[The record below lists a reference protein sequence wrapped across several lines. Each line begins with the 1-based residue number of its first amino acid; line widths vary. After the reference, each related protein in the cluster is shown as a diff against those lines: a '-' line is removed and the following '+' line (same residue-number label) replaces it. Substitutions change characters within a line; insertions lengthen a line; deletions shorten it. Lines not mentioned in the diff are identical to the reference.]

1 MKPTTIASLQKCKQ
15 DKKRFATIT
24 AYDYSFAKLFADE
37 GINVMLVGDSLGMTV
52 QGHDSTLPVTVADIA
67 YHTAAVRR
75 GAPNCLLLAD
85 LPFMAYAT
93 PEQAFENAA
102 TVMRAGAN
110 MVKIEGGEW
119 LVETVQMLTE
129 RAVPVCGHLGLTPQ
143 SVNIFGG
150 YKVQGRGDEAG
161 DRLLSDAL
169 ALEAAGAQLLVL
181 ECVPVELAKRI
192 TEALAIPVI
201 GIGAG
206 NVTDGQILV
215 MHDAFGITGGHIPKF
230 AKNFLAE
237 TGDIR
242 AAVRQYMAEVE
253 SGVYPGE
260 EHSFPLR
267 SDVVLIIETLPLL
280 RQQIRRLR
288 MEGKRVALVPT
299 MGNLHDGHMKLVD
312 EAKAR
317 ADVVVVSIFVNP
329 MQFDRPEDLARY
341 PRTLQEDCEKLNKRK
356 VDLVFAP
363 SVKEIYPNGTE
374 THTYVDVP
382 GLSTML
388 EGASRPGHF
397 RGVSTI
403 VSKLFNLVQPD
414 IACFGEKD
422 FQQLA
427 LIRKMVADM
436 GFDIEI
442 VGVPIMRAKDGLAL
456 SSRNGYLTAEQR
468 KIAPGLYKVLSSI
481 ADKLQAGERDLDEI
495 IAIAGQ
501 ELNEK
506 GFRSDDI
513 QIRDADTLLEIS
525 ENSKRA
531 VILVAAWLGD
541 ARLIDNK
548 LVELA

>member
-1 MKPTTIASLQKCKQ
+1 M
-15 DKKRFATIT
+15 
-24 AYDYSFAKLFADE
+24 
-37 GINVMLVGDSLGMTV
+37 
-52 QGHDSTLPVTVADIA
+52 
-67 YHTAAVRR
+67 
-75 GAPNCLLLAD
+75 
-85 LPFMAYAT
+85 
-93 PEQAFENAA
+93 
-102 TVMRAGAN
+102 
-110 MVKIEGGEW
+110 
-119 LVETVQMLTE
+119 
-129 RAVPVCGHLGLTPQ
+129 
-143 SVNIFGG
+143 
-150 YKVQGRGDEAG
+150 
-161 DRLLSDAL
+161 
-169 ALEAAGAQLLVL
+169 
-181 ECVPVELAKRI
+181 
-192 TEALAIPVI
+192 
-201 GIGAG
+201 
-206 NVTDGQILV
+206 
-215 MHDAFGITGGHIPKF
+215 
-230 AKNFLAE
+230 
-237 TGDIR
+237 
-242 AAVRQYMAEVE
+242 
-253 SGVYPGE
+253 
-260 EHSFPLR
+260 
-267 SDVVLIIETLPLL
+267 LIIETLPLL

-403 VSKLFNLVQPD
+403 VSKLFNQVQPD

-442 VGVPIMRAKDGLAL
+442 IGVPIMRAKDGLAL

-506 GFRSDDI
+506 GFRADDI
-513 QIRDADTLLEIS
+513 QIRDADTLLEVS

-548 LVELA
+548 MVELA

>member
-1 MKPTTIASLQKCKQ
+1 M
-15 DKKRFATIT
+15 
-24 AYDYSFAKLFADE
+24 
-37 GINVMLVGDSLGMTV
+37 
-52 QGHDSTLPVTVADIA
+52 
-67 YHTAAVRR
+67 
-75 GAPNCLLLAD
+75 
-85 LPFMAYAT
+85 
-93 PEQAFENAA
+93 
-102 TVMRAGAN
+102 
-110 MVKIEGGEW
+110 
-119 LVETVQMLTE
+119 
-129 RAVPVCGHLGLTPQ
+129 
-143 SVNIFGG
+143 
-150 YKVQGRGDEAG
+150 
-161 DRLLSDAL
+161 
-169 ALEAAGAQLLVL
+169 
-181 ECVPVELAKRI
+181 
-192 TEALAIPVI
+192 
-201 GIGAG
+201 
-206 NVTDGQILV
+206 
-215 MHDAFGITGGHIPKF
+215 
-230 AKNFLAE
+230 
-237 TGDIR
+237 
-242 AAVRQYMAEVE
+242 
-253 SGVYPGE
+253 
-260 EHSFPLR
+260 
-267 SDVVLIIETLPLL
+267 LIIETLPLL

-495 IAIAGQ
+495 ITIAGQ

-506 GFRSDDI
+506 GFRADDI
-513 QIRDADTLLEIS
+513 QIRDADTLLEVS
-525 ENSKRA
+525 ETSKRA

-548 LVELA
+548 MVELE

>member
-1 MKPTTIASLQKCKQ
+1 M
-15 DKKRFATIT
+15 
-24 AYDYSFAKLFADE
+24 
-37 GINVMLVGDSLGMTV
+37 
-52 QGHDSTLPVTVADIA
+52 
-67 YHTAAVRR
+67 
-75 GAPNCLLLAD
+75 
-85 LPFMAYAT
+85 
-93 PEQAFENAA
+93 
-102 TVMRAGAN
+102 
-110 MVKIEGGEW
+110 
-119 LVETVQMLTE
+119 
-129 RAVPVCGHLGLTPQ
+129 
-143 SVNIFGG
+143 
-150 YKVQGRGDEAG
+150 
-161 DRLLSDAL
+161 
-169 ALEAAGAQLLVL
+169 
-181 ECVPVELAKRI
+181 
-192 TEALAIPVI
+192 
-201 GIGAG
+201 
-206 NVTDGQILV
+206 
-215 MHDAFGITGGHIPKF
+215 
-230 AKNFLAE
+230 
-237 TGDIR
+237 
-242 AAVRQYMAEVE
+242 
-253 SGVYPGE
+253 
-260 EHSFPLR
+260 
-267 SDVVLIIETLPLL
+267 LIIETLPLL

-403 VSKLFNLVQPD
+403 VSKLFNMVQPD

-495 IAIAGQ
+495 ITIAGQ

-506 GFRSDDI
+506 GFRADDI
-513 QIRDADTLLEIS
+513 QIRDADTLLEVS
-525 ENSKRA
+525 ETSKRA

-548 LVELA
+548 MVELA

>member
-1 MKPTTIASLQKCKQ
+1 M
-15 DKKRFATIT
+15 
-24 AYDYSFAKLFADE
+24 
-37 GINVMLVGDSLGMTV
+37 
-52 QGHDSTLPVTVADIA
+52 
-67 YHTAAVRR
+67 
-75 GAPNCLLLAD
+75 
-85 LPFMAYAT
+85 
-93 PEQAFENAA
+93 
-102 TVMRAGAN
+102 
-110 MVKIEGGEW
+110 
-119 LVETVQMLTE
+119 
-129 RAVPVCGHLGLTPQ
+129 
-143 SVNIFGG
+143 
-150 YKVQGRGDEAG
+150 
-161 DRLLSDAL
+161 
-169 ALEAAGAQLLVL
+169 
-181 ECVPVELAKRI
+181 
-192 TEALAIPVI
+192 
-201 GIGAG
+201 
-206 NVTDGQILV
+206 
-215 MHDAFGITGGHIPKF
+215 
-230 AKNFLAE
+230 
-237 TGDIR
+237 
-242 AAVRQYMAEVE
+242 
-253 SGVYPGE
+253 
-260 EHSFPLR
+260 
-267 SDVVLIIETLPLL
+267 LIIETLPLL

-382 GLSTML
+382 SLSTIL

-481 ADKLQAGERDLDEI
+481 ADKLQVGERDLDEI
-495 IAIAGQ
+495 ITIAGQ

-506 GFRSDDI
+506 GFRADDI
-513 QIRDADTLLEIS
+513 QIRDADTLLEVS
-525 ENSKRA
+525 ETSKRA

-548 LVELA
+548 MVELA

>member
-1 MKPTTIASLQKCKQ
+1 M
-15 DKKRFATIT
+15 
-24 AYDYSFAKLFADE
+24 
-37 GINVMLVGDSLGMTV
+37 
-52 QGHDSTLPVTVADIA
+52 
-67 YHTAAVRR
+67 
-75 GAPNCLLLAD
+75 
-85 LPFMAYAT
+85 
-93 PEQAFENAA
+93 
-102 TVMRAGAN
+102 
-110 MVKIEGGEW
+110 
-119 LVETVQMLTE
+119 
-129 RAVPVCGHLGLTPQ
+129 
-143 SVNIFGG
+143 
-150 YKVQGRGDEAG
+150 
-161 DRLLSDAL
+161 
-169 ALEAAGAQLLVL
+169 
-181 ECVPVELAKRI
+181 
-192 TEALAIPVI
+192 
-201 GIGAG
+201 
-206 NVTDGQILV
+206 
-215 MHDAFGITGGHIPKF
+215 
-230 AKNFLAE
+230 
-237 TGDIR
+237 
-242 AAVRQYMAEVE
+242 
-253 SGVYPGE
+253 
-260 EHSFPLR
+260 
-267 SDVVLIIETLPLL
+267 LIIETLPLL

-442 VGVPIMRAKDGLAL
+442 VGVPIMRAKDSLAL

-506 GFRSDDI
+506 GFRADDI
-513 QIRDADTLLEIS
+513 QIRDADTLLEVS
-525 ENSKRA
+525 ETSKRA

-548 LVELA
+548 IVELA

>member
-1 MKPTTIASLQKCKQ
+1 M
-15 DKKRFATIT
+15 
-24 AYDYSFAKLFADE
+24 
-37 GINVMLVGDSLGMTV
+37 
-52 QGHDSTLPVTVADIA
+52 
-67 YHTAAVRR
+67 
-75 GAPNCLLLAD
+75 
-85 LPFMAYAT
+85 
-93 PEQAFENAA
+93 
-102 TVMRAGAN
+102 
-110 MVKIEGGEW
+110 
-119 LVETVQMLTE
+119 
-129 RAVPVCGHLGLTPQ
+129 
-143 SVNIFGG
+143 
-150 YKVQGRGDEAG
+150 
-161 DRLLSDAL
+161 
-169 ALEAAGAQLLVL
+169 
-181 ECVPVELAKRI
+181 
-192 TEALAIPVI
+192 
-201 GIGAG
+201 
-206 NVTDGQILV
+206 
-215 MHDAFGITGGHIPKF
+215 
-230 AKNFLAE
+230 
-237 TGDIR
+237 
-242 AAVRQYMAEVE
+242 
-253 SGVYPGE
+253 
-260 EHSFPLR
+260 
-267 SDVVLIIETLPLL
+267 LIIETLPLL

-382 GLSTML
+382 SLSTML

-481 ADKLQAGERDLDEI
+481 ADKLQVGERDLDEI
-495 IAIAGQ
+495 ITIAGQ

-506 GFRSDDI
+506 GFRADDI
-513 QIRDADTLLEIS
+513 QIRDADTLLEVS
-525 ENSKRA
+525 ETSKRA

-548 LVELA
+548 MVELA

>member
-1 MKPTTIASLQKCKQ
+1 M
-15 DKKRFATIT
+15 
-24 AYDYSFAKLFADE
+24 
-37 GINVMLVGDSLGMTV
+37 
-52 QGHDSTLPVTVADIA
+52 
-67 YHTAAVRR
+67 
-75 GAPNCLLLAD
+75 
-85 LPFMAYAT
+85 
-93 PEQAFENAA
+93 
-102 TVMRAGAN
+102 
-110 MVKIEGGEW
+110 
-119 LVETVQMLTE
+119 
-129 RAVPVCGHLGLTPQ
+129 
-143 SVNIFGG
+143 
-150 YKVQGRGDEAG
+150 
-161 DRLLSDAL
+161 
-169 ALEAAGAQLLVL
+169 
-181 ECVPVELAKRI
+181 
-192 TEALAIPVI
+192 
-201 GIGAG
+201 
-206 NVTDGQILV
+206 
-215 MHDAFGITGGHIPKF
+215 
-230 AKNFLAE
+230 
-237 TGDIR
+237 
-242 AAVRQYMAEVE
+242 
-253 SGVYPGE
+253 
-260 EHSFPLR
+260 
-267 SDVVLIIETLPLL
+267 LIIETLPLL

-299 MGNLHDGHMKLVD
+299 MGNLHEGHMKLVD

-513 QIRDADTLLEIS
+513 QIRDADTLLEVS

>member
-1 MKPTTIASLQKCKQ
+1 M
-15 DKKRFATIT
+15 
-24 AYDYSFAKLFADE
+24 
-37 GINVMLVGDSLGMTV
+37 
-52 QGHDSTLPVTVADIA
+52 
-67 YHTAAVRR
+67 
-75 GAPNCLLLAD
+75 
-85 LPFMAYAT
+85 
-93 PEQAFENAA
+93 
-102 TVMRAGAN
+102 
-110 MVKIEGGEW
+110 
-119 LVETVQMLTE
+119 
-129 RAVPVCGHLGLTPQ
+129 
-143 SVNIFGG
+143 
-150 YKVQGRGDEAG
+150 
-161 DRLLSDAL
+161 
-169 ALEAAGAQLLVL
+169 
-181 ECVPVELAKRI
+181 
-192 TEALAIPVI
+192 
-201 GIGAG
+201 
-206 NVTDGQILV
+206 
-215 MHDAFGITGGHIPKF
+215 
-230 AKNFLAE
+230 
-237 TGDIR
+237 
-242 AAVRQYMAEVE
+242 
-253 SGVYPGE
+253 
-260 EHSFPLR
+260 
-267 SDVVLIIETLPLL
+267 IETLPLL

-495 IAIAGQ
+495 ITIAGQ

-506 GFRSDDI
+506 GFRADDI
-513 QIRDADTLLEIS
+513 QIRDADTLLEVS

-548 LVELA
+548 IVELV

>member
-1 MKPTTIASLQKCKQ
+1 M
-15 DKKRFATIT
+15 
-24 AYDYSFAKLFADE
+24 
-37 GINVMLVGDSLGMTV
+37 
-52 QGHDSTLPVTVADIA
+52 
-67 YHTAAVRR
+67 
-75 GAPNCLLLAD
+75 
-85 LPFMAYAT
+85 
-93 PEQAFENAA
+93 
-102 TVMRAGAN
+102 
-110 MVKIEGGEW
+110 
-119 LVETVQMLTE
+119 
-129 RAVPVCGHLGLTPQ
+129 
-143 SVNIFGG
+143 
-150 YKVQGRGDEAG
+150 
-161 DRLLSDAL
+161 
-169 ALEAAGAQLLVL
+169 
-181 ECVPVELAKRI
+181 
-192 TEALAIPVI
+192 
-201 GIGAG
+201 
-206 NVTDGQILV
+206 
-215 MHDAFGITGGHIPKF
+215 
-230 AKNFLAE
+230 
-237 TGDIR
+237 
-242 AAVRQYMAEVE
+242 
-253 SGVYPGE
+253 
-260 EHSFPLR
+260 
-267 SDVVLIIETLPLL
+267 LIIETLPLL

-363 SVKEIYPNGTE
+363 SVKEIYPNGTG

-495 IAIAGQ
+495 ITIAGQ

-506 GFRSDDI
+506 GFRADDI
-513 QIRDADTLLEIS
+513 QIRDADTLLEVS
-525 ENSKRA
+525 ETSKRA

-548 LVELA
+548 MVELA

>member
-1 MKPTTIASLQKCKQ
+1 M
-15 DKKRFATIT
+15 
-24 AYDYSFAKLFADE
+24 
-37 GINVMLVGDSLGMTV
+37 
-52 QGHDSTLPVTVADIA
+52 
-67 YHTAAVRR
+67 
-75 GAPNCLLLAD
+75 
-85 LPFMAYAT
+85 
-93 PEQAFENAA
+93 
-102 TVMRAGAN
+102 
-110 MVKIEGGEW
+110 
-119 LVETVQMLTE
+119 
-129 RAVPVCGHLGLTPQ
+129 
-143 SVNIFGG
+143 
-150 YKVQGRGDEAG
+150 
-161 DRLLSDAL
+161 
-169 ALEAAGAQLLVL
+169 
-181 ECVPVELAKRI
+181 
-192 TEALAIPVI
+192 
-201 GIGAG
+201 
-206 NVTDGQILV
+206 
-215 MHDAFGITGGHIPKF
+215 
-230 AKNFLAE
+230 
-237 TGDIR
+237 
-242 AAVRQYMAEVE
+242 
-253 SGVYPGE
+253 
-260 EHSFPLR
+260 
-267 SDVVLIIETLPLL
+267 LIIETLPLL

-422 FQQLA
+422 FQQLV

-506 GFRSDDI
+506 GFRADDI
-513 QIRDADTLLEIS
+513 QIRDADTLLEVS

-548 LVELA
+548 IVELA

>member
-1 MKPTTIASLQKCKQ
+1 M
-15 DKKRFATIT
+15 
-24 AYDYSFAKLFADE
+24 
-37 GINVMLVGDSLGMTV
+37 
-52 QGHDSTLPVTVADIA
+52 
-67 YHTAAVRR
+67 
-75 GAPNCLLLAD
+75 
-85 LPFMAYAT
+85 
-93 PEQAFENAA
+93 
-102 TVMRAGAN
+102 
-110 MVKIEGGEW
+110 
-119 LVETVQMLTE
+119 
-129 RAVPVCGHLGLTPQ
+129 
-143 SVNIFGG
+143 
-150 YKVQGRGDEAG
+150 
-161 DRLLSDAL
+161 
-169 ALEAAGAQLLVL
+169 
-181 ECVPVELAKRI
+181 
-192 TEALAIPVI
+192 
-201 GIGAG
+201 
-206 NVTDGQILV
+206 
-215 MHDAFGITGGHIPKF
+215 
-230 AKNFLAE
+230 
-237 TGDIR
+237 
-242 AAVRQYMAEVE
+242 
-253 SGVYPGE
+253 
-260 EHSFPLR
+260 
-267 SDVVLIIETLPLL
+267 LIIETLPLL

-288 MEGKRVALVPT
+288 MEGKRVVLVPT

-495 IAIAGQ
+495 ITIAGQ

-506 GFRSDDI
+506 CFRADDI
-513 QIRDADTLLEIS
+513 QIRDADTLLEVS
-525 ENSKRA
+525 ETSKRA

-548 LVELA
+548 MVELA

>member
-1 MKPTTIASLQKCKQ
+1 M
-15 DKKRFATIT
+15 
-24 AYDYSFAKLFADE
+24 
-37 GINVMLVGDSLGMTV
+37 
-52 QGHDSTLPVTVADIA
+52 
-67 YHTAAVRR
+67 
-75 GAPNCLLLAD
+75 
-85 LPFMAYAT
+85 
-93 PEQAFENAA
+93 
-102 TVMRAGAN
+102 
-110 MVKIEGGEW
+110 
-119 LVETVQMLTE
+119 
-129 RAVPVCGHLGLTPQ
+129 
-143 SVNIFGG
+143 
-150 YKVQGRGDEAG
+150 
-161 DRLLSDAL
+161 
-169 ALEAAGAQLLVL
+169 
-181 ECVPVELAKRI
+181 
-192 TEALAIPVI
+192 
-201 GIGAG
+201 
-206 NVTDGQILV
+206 
-215 MHDAFGITGGHIPKF
+215 
-230 AKNFLAE
+230 
-237 TGDIR
+237 
-242 AAVRQYMAEVE
+242 
-253 SGVYPGE
+253 
-260 EHSFPLR
+260 
-267 SDVVLIIETLPLL
+267 LIIETLPLL

-436 GFDIEI
+436 GFDVEI

-495 IAIAGQ
+495 ITIAGQ

-506 GFRSDDI
+506 GFRADDI
-513 QIRDADTLLEIS
+513 QIRDADTLLEVS

-548 LVELA
+548 IVELV

>member
-1 MKPTTIASLQKCKQ
+1 M
-15 DKKRFATIT
+15 
-24 AYDYSFAKLFADE
+24 
-37 GINVMLVGDSLGMTV
+37 
-52 QGHDSTLPVTVADIA
+52 
-67 YHTAAVRR
+67 
-75 GAPNCLLLAD
+75 
-85 LPFMAYAT
+85 
-93 PEQAFENAA
+93 
-102 TVMRAGAN
+102 
-110 MVKIEGGEW
+110 
-119 LVETVQMLTE
+119 
-129 RAVPVCGHLGLTPQ
+129 
-143 SVNIFGG
+143 
-150 YKVQGRGDEAG
+150 
-161 DRLLSDAL
+161 
-169 ALEAAGAQLLVL
+169 
-181 ECVPVELAKRI
+181 
-192 TEALAIPVI
+192 
-201 GIGAG
+201 
-206 NVTDGQILV
+206 
-215 MHDAFGITGGHIPKF
+215 
-230 AKNFLAE
+230 
-237 TGDIR
+237 
-242 AAVRQYMAEVE
+242 
-253 SGVYPGE
+253 
-260 EHSFPLR
+260 
-267 SDVVLIIETLPLL
+267 LIIETLPLL

-427 LIRKMVADM
+427 LIRKMAADM

-495 IAIAGQ
+495 ITIAGQ

-506 GFRSDDI
+506 GFRADDI
-513 QIRDADTLLEIS
+513 QIRDADTLLEVS
-525 ENSKRA
+525 ETSKRA

-548 LVELA
+548 MVELA

>member
-1 MKPTTIASLQKCKQ
+1 M
-15 DKKRFATIT
+15 
-24 AYDYSFAKLFADE
+24 
-37 GINVMLVGDSLGMTV
+37 
-52 QGHDSTLPVTVADIA
+52 
-67 YHTAAVRR
+67 
-75 GAPNCLLLAD
+75 
-85 LPFMAYAT
+85 
-93 PEQAFENAA
+93 
-102 TVMRAGAN
+102 
-110 MVKIEGGEW
+110 
-119 LVETVQMLTE
+119 
-129 RAVPVCGHLGLTPQ
+129 
-143 SVNIFGG
+143 
-150 YKVQGRGDEAG
+150 
-161 DRLLSDAL
+161 
-169 ALEAAGAQLLVL
+169 
-181 ECVPVELAKRI
+181 
-192 TEALAIPVI
+192 
-201 GIGAG
+201 
-206 NVTDGQILV
+206 
-215 MHDAFGITGGHIPKF
+215 
-230 AKNFLAE
+230 
-237 TGDIR
+237 
-242 AAVRQYMAEVE
+242 
-253 SGVYPGE
+253 
-260 EHSFPLR
+260 
-267 SDVVLIIETLPLL
+267 LIIETLPLL

-442 VGVPIMRAKDGLAL
+442 IGVPIMRAKDGLAL

-481 ADKLQAGERDLDEI
+481 ADKLQVGERDLDEI
-495 IAIAGQ
+495 ITIAGQ

-506 GFRSDDI
+506 GFRADDI

-548 LVELA
+548 MVELA

>member
-1 MKPTTIASLQKCKQ
+1 M
-15 DKKRFATIT
+15 
-24 AYDYSFAKLFADE
+24 
-37 GINVMLVGDSLGMTV
+37 
-52 QGHDSTLPVTVADIA
+52 
-67 YHTAAVRR
+67 
-75 GAPNCLLLAD
+75 
-85 LPFMAYAT
+85 
-93 PEQAFENAA
+93 
-102 TVMRAGAN
+102 
-110 MVKIEGGEW
+110 
-119 LVETVQMLTE
+119 
-129 RAVPVCGHLGLTPQ
+129 
-143 SVNIFGG
+143 
-150 YKVQGRGDEAG
+150 
-161 DRLLSDAL
+161 
-169 ALEAAGAQLLVL
+169 
-181 ECVPVELAKRI
+181 
-192 TEALAIPVI
+192 
-201 GIGAG
+201 
-206 NVTDGQILV
+206 
-215 MHDAFGITGGHIPKF
+215 
-230 AKNFLAE
+230 
-237 TGDIR
+237 
-242 AAVRQYMAEVE
+242 
-253 SGVYPGE
+253 
-260 EHSFPLR
+260 
-267 SDVVLIIETLPLL
+267 LIIETLPLL

-442 VGVPIMRAKDGLAL
+442 IGVPIMRAKDGLAL

-495 IAIAGQ
+495 ITIAGQ

-506 GFRSDDI
+506 GFRADDI
-513 QIRDADTLLEIS
+513 QIRDADTLLEVS

-548 LVELA
+548 IVELV

>member
-1 MKPTTIASLQKCKQ
+1 M
-15 DKKRFATIT
+15 
-24 AYDYSFAKLFADE
+24 
-37 GINVMLVGDSLGMTV
+37 
-52 QGHDSTLPVTVADIA
+52 
-67 YHTAAVRR
+67 
-75 GAPNCLLLAD
+75 
-85 LPFMAYAT
+85 
-93 PEQAFENAA
+93 
-102 TVMRAGAN
+102 
-110 MVKIEGGEW
+110 
-119 LVETVQMLTE
+119 
-129 RAVPVCGHLGLTPQ
+129 
-143 SVNIFGG
+143 
-150 YKVQGRGDEAG
+150 
-161 DRLLSDAL
+161 
-169 ALEAAGAQLLVL
+169 
-181 ECVPVELAKRI
+181 
-192 TEALAIPVI
+192 
-201 GIGAG
+201 
-206 NVTDGQILV
+206 
-215 MHDAFGITGGHIPKF
+215 
-230 AKNFLAE
+230 
-237 TGDIR
+237 
-242 AAVRQYMAEVE
+242 
-253 SGVYPGE
+253 
-260 EHSFPLR
+260 
-267 SDVVLIIETLPLL
+267 LIIETLPLL

-506 GFRSDDI
+506 GFRADDI
-513 QIRDADTLLEIS
+513 QIRDADTLLEVS
-525 ENSKRA
+525 ETSKRA

-548 LVELA
+548 MVEPA